1 MKLKLSLLL
10 LALTGWG
17 AFLLKPN
24 PQPQVVEKV
33 VTVDRIVTKNVHKV
47 RTETLPNGNKVVTE
61 TKSNSNATER
71 EQQIRTSTSELH
83 VNSKYSLGLS
93 VRLDPFNPLV
103 REYELELGYRLWESP
118 LWGTLAVSSNKQVS
132 LGLRYEF

>member
-10 LALTGWG
+10 LALAGWG
-17 AFLLKPN
+17 AFLLKPS
-24 PQPQVVEKV
+24 PKPQVVEKV

-103 REYELELGYRLWESP
+103 REYELELGYRVWASP
-118 LWGTLAVSSNKQVS
+118 LWGTLAVSSDKQVS